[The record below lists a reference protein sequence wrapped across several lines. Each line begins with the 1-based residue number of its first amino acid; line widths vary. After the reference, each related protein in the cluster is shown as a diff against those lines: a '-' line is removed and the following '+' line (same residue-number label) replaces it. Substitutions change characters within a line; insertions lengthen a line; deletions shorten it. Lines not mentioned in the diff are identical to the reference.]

1 MGVFLGQHVVP
12 LFFVYSFASEILNIY
27 ILYIYKLYINFI
39 YVYTHTHTH
48 TQSESALDTKIIPEI
63 LKAQITKGRK
73 TIKALSAFISHFS

>member
-48 TQSESALDTKIIPEI
+48 CILFLQEI
-63 LKAQITKGRK
+63 DRLTPSIVGICFNHK
-73 TIKALSAFISHFS
+73 FSFVFPMNMV